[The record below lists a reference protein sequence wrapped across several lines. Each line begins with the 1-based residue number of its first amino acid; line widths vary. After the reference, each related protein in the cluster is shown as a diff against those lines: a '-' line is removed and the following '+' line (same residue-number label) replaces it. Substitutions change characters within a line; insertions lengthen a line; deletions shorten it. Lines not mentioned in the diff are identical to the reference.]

1 MMAAAR
7 VDVRRTP
14 CAVAKEIA
22 PTRTGDKDEEEK
34 SPNSDLVKSL
44 TLIDGNL
51 TTPMKNGASALR
63 RTSHETAR

>member
-22 PTRTGDKDEEEK
+22 PTRTGDKDGEEN
-34 SPNSDLVKSL
+34 SPNSNTVKSL
-44 TLIDGNL
+44 TLIDGDL
-51 TTPMKNGASALR
+51 MTPMKNSAS
-63 RTSHETAR
+63 T